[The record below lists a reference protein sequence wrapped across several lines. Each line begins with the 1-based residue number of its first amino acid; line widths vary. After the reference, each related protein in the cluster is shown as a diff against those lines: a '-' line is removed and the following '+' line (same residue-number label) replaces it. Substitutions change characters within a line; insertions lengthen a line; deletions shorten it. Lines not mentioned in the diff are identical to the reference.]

1 MGNQGSRFDSLEGRG
16 MTMAIKDLIRSSRKP
31 HAVLEDVDQGEIGA
45 GKGDIARSIHEA
57 GARSEIGAVDA
68 DCFAPGGTDAPLA
81 RGNRGR
87 TRAAF
92 RLWKR
97 MIGQGHAKLEDDI
110 RLEERCRER
119 ARIAHEL
126 HDTLFPG
133 FLGASILLHQAV
145 EQTPADYP
153 SRPVLSSA
161 LRLVHQAIDE
171 GRAAILGV
179 HTDSPAP
186 SSLEQA
192 FSNLL
197 SEVTTG
203 RGPRLRVF
211 VQGKPWTLNPA
222 IQEQLFLIGREAV
235 INALRHS
242 EATKIEIE
250 FQYLRDLLRVV
261 VRDNGCGISPE
272 AVRRESDS
280 HWGLR
285 GMRERADNISAR
297 FGIWSRSGAG
307 TEVCVG
313 IPVDDTKR
321 QPMRGVAPDSG
332 IESVGLRVKGATTT

>member
-1 MGNQGSRFDSLEGRG
+1 MGNQRSTFDSLEGRG
-16 MTMAIKDLIRSSRKP
+16 MTMAIKDLIRSSW
-31 HAVLEDVDQGEIGA
+31 AVLEDVDQGEIGA

-57 GARSEIGAVDA
+57 GARSEIGAIDA
-68 DCFAPGGTDAPLA
+68 DSFAPGGTDAPLVG
-81 RGNRGR
+81 GNRGR

-97 MIGQGHAKLEDDI
+97 MTGPKQANLEDDI
-110 RLEERCRER
+110 RLEERLRER

-126 HDTLFPG
+126 HDTLFQG
-133 FLGASILLHQAV
+133 FFAASILLHQAV

-153 SRPVLSSA
+153 SNPALSSA
-161 LRLVHQAIDE
+161 LRIVHQAIDE

-197 SEVTTG
+197 GEVTTG
-203 RGPRLRVF
+203 QGPRLRLF

-235 INALRHS
+235 INAFRHS
-242 EATKIEIE
+242 QATKIEVE
-250 FQYLRDLLRVV
+250 VQYLRDLVRVV
-261 VRDNGCGISPE
+261 VRDNGCGINPE

-280 HWGLR
+280 HWVLL
-285 GMRERADNISAR
+285 GMRERAENISAR
-297 FGIWSRSGAG
+297 FDIWSRTGAG

-313 IPVDDTKR
+313 IPVDVTKR
-321 QPMRGVAPDSG
+321 QPMGDSA
-332 IESVGLRVKGATTT
+332 RD